1 MDESLRP
8 DLVAVDIGGT
18 HARFAL
24 ATFADG
30 GRPRLGDPLVLKTAE
45 YATLGSAWRAFRAT
59 LSGPFPSAASVCF
72 AGPVRGDR
80 IKATNSSWIIQR
92 SQLANELG
100 IDRVHLLN
108 DFGAMAYAVAALAPH
123 ELELICGPDR
133 SLREDGVITVI
144 GPGTGLGVAILVR
157 RGERVSVI
165 ETEGGHIDFAP
176 LDAFESQIVNQ
187 LRERYLRVS
196 TERVVSGPGLAAL
209 VEAIAAI
216 ERRPFTPRDDAA
228 LWRSALAGDD
238 DLTRTALD
246 RFCLCYG
253 AAAGDLAL
261 AHGASAVVLVGG
273 LSQRL
278 ADQLRD
284 GSFSERFCAKG
295 RYRDAMQ
302 QLPVKLARYDQL
314 GLLGAAAA
322 FAALEAD

>member
-1 MDESLRP
+1 MDQSLTP

-24 ATFADG
+24 ATLAADG
-30 GRPRLGDPLVLKTAE
+30 RPTLREPLVLKTAE
-45 YATLGSAWRAFRAT
+45 YASLGSAWRAFRET
-59 LSGPFPSAASVCF
+59 VSGPFPNAASVCF
-72 AGPVRGDR
+72 AGPVRGER

-92 SQLANELG
+92 SQLAADLG
-100 IDRVHLLN
+100 VDRAHLLN
-108 DFGAMAYAVAALAPH
+108 DFGAMAYAVAALKPQ

-133 SLREDGVITVI
+133 SLSEDGVITVI
-144 GPGTGLGVAILVR
+144 GPGTGLGVALLVR
-157 RGERVSVI
+157 RGQRVTVI

-196 TERVVSGPGLAAL
+196 TERVISGPGLAAL

-216 ERRPFTPRDDAA
+216 EQRPFTPRDDAT
-228 LWRSALAGDD
+228 LWQSALTGDD
-238 DLTRTALD
+238 ELTRTALD

-278 ADQLRD
+278 AERLRD
-284 GSFSERFCAKG
+284 GNFFERFCAKG

-322 FAALEAD
+322 FAALESR